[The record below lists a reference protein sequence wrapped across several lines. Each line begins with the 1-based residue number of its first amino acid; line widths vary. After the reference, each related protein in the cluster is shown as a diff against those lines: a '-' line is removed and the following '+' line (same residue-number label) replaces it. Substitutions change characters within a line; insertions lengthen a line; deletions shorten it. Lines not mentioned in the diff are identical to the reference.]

1 MNTKTMRLPPRR
13 VLTPDKRK
21 ERDGVITSVVEKP
34 PEIAVTKLPP
44 PPNLNPPP
52 PIKSISRKS
61 LIAAEPV
68 GSNQLILAGYL
79 SHEFLTNGTLFGEQ
93 WNPARPQAGPFS
105 AQSIEPKKLKRSHII
120 ESAEESEPK
129 RKRYMEVANLLR
141 ADGAH
146 LPGIVNPAQLA
157 RFLKL

>member
-21 ERDGVITSVVEKP
+21 ERDGVISSVAEKP

-44 PPNLNPPP
+44 PLNLNPPP
-52 PIKSISRKS
+52 INPVTRKS
-61 LIAAEPV
+61 SIAAEPV

-79 SHEFLTNGTLFGEQ
+79 SHEFLSNGTLFGEQ
-93 WNPARPQAGPFS
+93 WNPARAQAGPFS
-105 AQSIEPKKLKRSHII
+105 AQSVEPKKLKPSHTI
-120 ESAEESEPK
+120 EPDEESEPK
-129 RKRYMEVANLLR
+129 RKRYAEVANLLR

>member
-21 ERDGVITSVVEKP
+21 EREGVISSVVQKP
-34 PEIAVTKLPP
+34 PETSVKKLPP
-44 PPNLNPPP
+44 PQIVNRPPV
-52 PIKSISRKS
+52 ISNTNKS

-93 WNPARPQAGPFS
+93 WDPARTQAGPS
-105 AQSIEPKKLKRSHII
+105 ESKKLKRSHIT
-120 ESAEESEPK
+120 EPTDENEPK
-129 RKRYMEVANLLR
+129 RKTYEEVANLLR
-141 ADGAH
+141 SDGAH

>member
-13 VLTPDKRK
+13 VLTADKRK
-21 ERDGVITSVVEKP
+21 ERDGAISSVTEKS
-34 PEIAVTKLPP
+34 PEIAVKKLPP
-44 PPNLNPPP
+44 PPNLVPPP
-52 PIKSISRKS
+52 PVNPISRKS
-61 LIAAEPV
+61 TTAVAEPV

-93 WNPARPQAGPFS
+93 WNPARV
-105 AQSIEPKKLKRSHII
+105 QSVEARKVKPSHIN
-120 ESAEESEPK
+120 EPAGESEPK
-129 RKRYMEVANLLR
+129 RKRYTEVANLLR
-141 ADGAH
+141 SDGPH

>member
-21 ERDGVITSVVEKP
+21 ERNGVISSVVQKP
-34 PEIAVTKLPP
+34 PETSAKKLPP
-44 PPNLNPPP
+44 PQNLNRPPVNS
-52 PIKSISRKS
+52 ITSKSS
-61 LIAAEPV
+61 LIAAEPT

-93 WNPARPQAGPFS
+93 WDPPRAQAGPTES
-105 AQSIEPKKLKRSHII
+105 KKLKRSHI
-120 ESAEESEPK
+120 AEPADETEPK
-129 RKRYMEVANLLR
+129 RKKYVEVANLLR

-157 RFLKL
+157 RFLNL

>member
-13 VLTPDKRK
+13 VQTPDKRK
-21 ERDGVITSVVEKP
+21 ERDGVISSVVQKP
-34 PEIAVTKLPP
+34 PETSVKKLPP
-44 PPNLNPPP
+44 PHVVNRPPVN
-52 PIKSISRKS
+52 SNTNKS

-93 WNPARPQAGPFS
+93 WDPARAQAGATES
-105 AQSIEPKKLKRSHII
+105 KKLKRSHIS
-120 ESAEESEPK
+120 EPAEESEPK
-129 RKRYMEVANLLR
+129 RKRYVEVANLLR
-141 ADGAH
+141 SDGAH

>member
-21 ERDGVITSVVEKP
+21 ERDGVISSVVQTP
-34 PEIAVTKLPP
+34 PETTVKKLPP
-44 PPNLNPPP
+44 PPNHNRPPVN
-52 PIKSISRKS
+52 SITSKS

-93 WNPARPQAGPFS
+93 WDPARAQAGPS
-105 AQSIEPKKLKRSHII
+105 ESKKLKRSHI
-120 ESAEESEPK
+120 AEEMEPK
-129 RKRYMEVANLLR
+129 RKRYVEVANLLR
-141 ADGAH
+141 SDGAH

-157 RFLKL
+157 RFLNL

>member
-21 ERDGVITSVVEKP
+21 ERDGVISSVVQKP
-34 PEIAVTKLPP
+34 PETSVKRLHPP
-44 PPNLNPPP
+44 SNLNRPSVN
-52 PIKSISRKS
+52 SITNNKS

-93 WNPARPQAGPFS
+93 WDPARAQAGPTES
-105 AQSIEPKKLKRSHII
+105 NKLKRSHIN
-120 ESAEESEPK
+120 EPAEEIEPK
-129 RKRYMEVANLLR
+129 QKRYVEVANLLR
-141 ADGAH
+141 SDGAH

-157 RFLKL
+157 RFLNL

>member
-21 ERDGVITSVVEKP
+21 ERDGVVSSVAEKP
-34 PEIAVTKLPP
+34 PKIAVTKFPP
-44 PPNLNPPP
+44 PPSLNPPP
-52 PIKSISRKS
+52 VNSISRNS
-61 LIAAEPV
+61 SIPAEPV

-79 SHEFLTNGTLFGEQ
+79 SHEFLSNGTLFGEQ
-93 WNPARPQAGPFS
+93 WNPARAEAGP
-105 AQSIEPKKLKRSHII
+105 IESKKLKPSHVI
-120 ESAEESEPK
+120 ESTEESVPK
-129 RKRYMEVANLLR
+129 RKRFVEVANLLR
-141 ADGAH
+141 ADGTH

>member
-13 VLTPDKRK
+13 VQTPDKRK
-21 ERDGVITSVVEKP
+21 ERDGVISSVVQKP
-34 PEIAVTKLPP
+34 PETSVKKLPP
-44 PPNLNPPP
+44 PHVVNRPPVN
-52 PIKSISRKS
+52 SNTNKS

-93 WNPARPQAGPFS
+93 WDPARAQAGTTES
-105 AQSIEPKKLKRSHII
+105 MKLKRSHIS
-120 ESAEESEPK
+120 EPAEESEPK
-129 RKRYMEVANLLR
+129 RKRYVEVANLLR
-141 ADGAH
+141 SDGAH

>member
-13 VLTPDKRK
+13 VQTPDKRK
-21 ERDGVITSVVEKP
+21 KQPETSVK
-34 PEIAVTKLPP
+34 KLPP
-44 PPNLNPPP
+44 PHVVNRPPVN
-52 PIKSISRKS
+52 SNTNNKS

-93 WNPARPQAGPFS
+93 WDPARAQAGATES
-105 AQSIEPKKLKRSHII
+105 KKLKRSHIS
-120 ESAEESEPK
+120 EPAEESEPK
-129 RKRYMEVANLLR
+129 RKRYVEVANLLR
-141 ADGAH
+141 SDGAH

>member
-21 ERDGVITSVVEKP
+21 ERDGDISSVVKKS

-44 PPNLNPPP
+44 PPGN
-52 PIKSISRKS
+52 SISRKS
-61 LIAAEPV
+61 PIAAESV
-68 GSNQLILAGYL
+68 GSNQLMLAGYL

-93 WNPARPQAGPFS
+93 WNSVRAQVGPLS
-105 AQSIEPKKLKRSHII
+105 AQSVEPKMLKPSHTIEP
-120 ESAEESEPK
+120 AEESEPK
-129 RKRYMEVANLLR
+129 RKRYAEVASLLR